1 MKIAVMNFS
10 GNVGKTT
17 ISSHLLKPR
26 MPKAQIYSIE
36 SINAGADESGLD
48 VETMRGKKFG
58 ALIDE
63 IMMLDEAIIDVGA
76 SNVEDFVKMMQQYS
90 GSHEEIDL
98 FVIPTV
104 KEKKVQVDTSNTIKA
119 LNKMGIPAEKIHVVF
134 NKMDTEE
141 VPEDEFEGIFAL
153 SLGHKLCTASN
164 LAIIY
169 SNEVFEKLK
178 SKNLSLGSLLEDKTD
193 YRQKLRESKD
203 QSEKEM
209 CVQMIGL
216 KRLSITANENLDQ
229 VFKTITK

>member
-1 MKIAVMNFS
+1 MNFS

-17 ISSHLLKPR
+17 ISAHLLKPR
-26 MPKAQIYSIE
+26 MPEAQVYSIE
-36 SINAGADESGLD
+36 SINAGADESGVD

-63 IMMLDEAIIDVGA
+63 IMLLNEAIIDIGA
-76 SNVEDFVKMMQQYS
+76 SNIEDTIKTMMQYS

-98 FVIPTV
+98 FIIPTV
-104 KEKKVQVDTSNTIKA
+104 KEKKVQVDTINTIKA
-119 LNKMGIPAEKIHVVF
+119 LRNMGVPANKIRVVF
-134 NKMDTEE
+134 NKMDNEE
-141 VPEDEFEGIFAL
+141 LPEDEFESIFAF
-153 SLGHKLCTASN
+153 SQNNKICTVSN
-164 LAIIY
+164 LAAIY
-169 SNEVFEKLK
+169 TNEVYEKLK

-193 YRQKLRESKD
+193 YRKKLRESKD